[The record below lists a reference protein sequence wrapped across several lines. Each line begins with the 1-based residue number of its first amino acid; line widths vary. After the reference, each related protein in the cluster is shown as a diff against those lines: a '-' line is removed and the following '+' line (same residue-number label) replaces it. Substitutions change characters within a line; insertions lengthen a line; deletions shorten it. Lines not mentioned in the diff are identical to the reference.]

1 MFCKFLH
8 ISLTQVL
15 LLKKSDALTNIKK
28 ERDENHGS
36 FHICH
41 ISDIRGKMEK
51 AEHDIFM

>member
-1 MFCKFLH
+1 M
-8 ISLTQVL
+8 L

-41 ISDIRGKMEK
+41 ISDIRGKIEK